1 MSNSKSDF
9 YSNCSFSLIQD
20 EFDQCVIL
28 FCLLLWDFVVYPKVK
43 VRVHQQENDIP
54 PQNDHRRLLV
64 TKVSDESLSI
74 PGSFCFCRY
83 IG

>member
-1 MSNSKSDF
+1 MSNSKQISILTVRF
-9 YSNCSFSLIQD
+9 LLYIQ

-28 FCLLLWDFVVYPKVK
+28 FCVLLWDFVVYPKVK

-64 TKVSDESLSI
+64 TKVSDESLSL